1 MNIKKISAVFLSA
14 IMVFMMTSCS
24 KTASEQEEEQER
36 YFFGGAQTLSDARKH
51 FVQGRLI
58 SQNFYLTVKETN
70 KDFETYTEFY
80 RIDKQEIRLVSY
92 DGYQTRFI
100 RDEEKY
106 VIVDDIKKTA
116 ALYPYENTHDDI
128 MWSDIDF
135 IMQTIDMALSG
146 ELVSSDYSEE
156 TKDSFTEVYRIE
168 SDESLIF
175 EFGEGKLI
183 GMVFLDK
190 SGGVIAT
197 YEIHYASKGGKKSLF
212 DYEGYKVTE
221 MRVSEETTDTT
232 EE

>member
-1 MNIKKISAVFLSA
+1 MNIRKFPAFFLSA
-14 IMVFMMTSCS
+14 VMVFMMTSCS
-24 KTASEQEEEQER
+24 KQEAGEEET
-36 YFFGGAQTLSDARKH
+36 YNFGGAKTLSETREH
-51 FVQGRLI
+51 FTQGKKI
-58 SQNFYLTVKETN
+58 TQDFYLTVNESN
-70 KDFETYTEFY
+70 GDLVTYTEFY
-80 RIDKQEIRLVSY
+80 RIDEKEVRLVSY

-100 RDEEKY
+100 RDLEQY
-106 VIVDDIKKTA
+106 VIVDDIEQTA

-128 MWSDIDF
+128 MYSDMDF
-135 IMQTIDMALSG
+135 IIWAIDMALSG

-190 SGGVIAT
+190 SGNVIAV
-197 YEIHYASKGGKKSLF
+197 YEINYAQKGGKKSLF
-212 DYEGYKVTE
+212 DYKGYKVTN
-221 MRVSEETTDTT
+221 MRVTEKTEETTT

>member
-1 MNIKKISAVFLSA
+1 MNIRKSQAFFLSA
-14 IMVFMMTSCS
+14 VMVFMMTSCS
-24 KTASEQEEEQER
+24 KQEATEEET
-36 YFFGGAQTLSDARKH
+36 YNFGGAKTLSETREH
-51 FVQGRLI
+51 FTQGKKI
-58 SQNFYLTVKETN
+58 TQDFYLTVNESN
-70 KDFETYTEFY
+70 GDFATYTEFY
-80 RIDKQEIRLVSY
+80 RIDEKEVRLVSY

-100 RDEEKY
+100 RDLEQY
-106 VIVDDIKKTA
+106 VVVDDIEQTA

-128 MWSDIDF
+128 MYSDMDF
-135 IMQTIDMALSG
+135 IISVIDMALSG

-190 SGGVIAT
+190 SGNVIAV
-197 YEIHYASKGGKKSLF
+197 YEINYAQKGGKKSLF
-212 DYEGYKVTE
+212 DYKDYKVTN
-221 MRVSEETTDTT
+221 MRVTEKTEETTT

>member
-1 MNIKKISAVFLSA
+1 MNIRKSQAFFLSA
-14 IMVFMMTSCS
+14 VMIFMMTSCS
-24 KTASEQEEEQER
+24 KQEATEEET
-36 YFFGGAQTLSDARKH
+36 YNFGGAKTLSETREH
-51 FVQGRLI
+51 FTQGKKI
-58 SQNFYLTVKETN
+58 TQDFYLTVNESSG
-70 KDFETYTEFY
+70 DFVTYTEFY
-80 RIDKQEIRLVSY
+80 RIDEKEVRLVSY

-100 RDEEKY
+100 RDLEQY
-106 VIVDDIKKTA
+106 VVVDDIEQTA

-128 MWSDIDF
+128 MYSDMDF
-135 IMQTIDMALSG
+135 IIWSIDMALSG

-190 SGGVIAT
+190 SGNVIAV
-197 YEIHYASKGGKKSLF
+197 YEINYAQKGGKKSLF
-212 DYEGYKVTE
+212 DYKDYKVTN
-221 MRVSEETTDTT
+221 MRVTTKTEETTT